1 MREFT
6 KFHCM
11 VSDRDEDFDNDI
23 QMYFVKEYELAD
35 ITSNL
40 IKLDAGFSDNYKKIV
55 NYIMSL
61 ENFIIMG
68 EKTED
73 FQFLKNL
80 PLEKGW
86 KDDYTIILS
95 DNRAAKVAF
104 RACTKVIEVLY
115 YYRKLSREEY
125 YRNRFTPEN
134 FEALLLLR
142 DIFYKRSS
150 DLIKN

>member
-1 MREFT
+1 MREFA

-11 VSDRDEDFDNDI
+11 VTDKDEDFDNEI
-23 QMYFVKEYELAD
+23 QMYFVKEYELAG

-40 IKLDAGFSDNYKKIV
+40 IKLDTGFSDNYKKIV
-55 NYIMSL
+55 KYIRSL

-68 EKTED
+68 EKADSFE
-73 FQFLKNL
+73 FMKLL
-80 PLEKGW
+80 PQEKGW
-86 KDDYTIILS
+86 KDDYNIILS

-115 YYRKLSREEY
+115 YYRKLSRKEDY
-125 YRNRFTPEN
+125 KNGFPPEN

>member
-1 MREFT
+1 MNEFT
-6 KFHCM
+6 TFHCM
-11 VSDRDEDFDNDI
+11 VSDKDEDFDSDI
-23 QMYFVKEYELAD
+23 QMYFVKEYELAS

-40 IKLDAGFSDNYKKIV
+40 IKLDIEFSDNYKKIV
-55 NYIMSL
+55 NYIKSL

-68 EKTED
+68 EKAED
-73 FQFLKNL
+73 FQFLKKL
-80 PLEKGW
+80 PQEKGW
-86 KDDYTIILS
+86 KDDYSIILS
-95 DNRAAKVAF
+95 DNRAAKIAF

-115 YYRKLSREEY
+115 YYRKLSRKEDY
-125 YRNRFTPEN
+125 KNRFGTEN